1 MSSLCTRLAFHE
13 MGLSPLWLQILL
25 KYSKPIGFLFTMIA
39 KILIALSLTLLMGST
54 VLAGPVYKWTEDGRI
69 IYSQT
74 PPKPGVE
81 FEVVFEDD
89 INKSSTSVAKVDADS
104 PRSGSTFEERRDERK
119 KSEAEK
125 KVLEESNKIKAENCA
140 IATKNMES
148 LTSRGQVTIKDGDIY
163 RKLTE
168 EERQAKIDE
177 TKEQV
182 SEFCS

>member
-1 MSSLCTRLAFHE
+1 
-13 MGLSPLWLQILL
+13 
-25 KYSKPIGFLFTMIA
+25 MIA
-39 KILIALSLTLLMGST
+39 KILIVLSFTFIFSSS

-74 PPKPGVE
+74 PPAPGVE

-89 INKSSTSVAKVDADS
+89 IGKKQTSVAKADS
-104 PRSGSTFEERRDERK
+104 NSSGSTFDERREQRQQN
-119 KSEAEK
+119 EAEK

>member
-1 MSSLCTRLAFHE
+1 M
-13 MGLSPLWLQILL
+13 L
-25 KYSKPIGFLFTMIA
+25 KLSKPIGFLLTMIA
-39 KILIALSLTLLMGST
+39 KILISLSLTLLLCT
-54 VLAGPVYKWTEDGRI
+54 AALAGPVYKWTEDGRI

-74 PPKPGVE
+74 PPPPGIE
-81 FEVVFEDD
+81 FEVVFEED
-89 INKSSTSVAKVDADS
+89 IGKKSTSVAKVDSDS
-104 PRSGSTFEERRDERK
+104 SGGTSTFEERRDARK
-119 KSEAEK
+119 QNEAEK

-168 EERQAKIDE
+168 EERQSKINE

>member
-1 MSSLCTRLAFHE
+1 
-13 MGLSPLWLQILL
+13 
-25 KYSKPIGFLFTMIA
+25 MIA
-39 KILIALSLTLLMGST
+39 KILITLSLTVILGSAA
-54 VLAGPVYKWTEDGRI
+54 LAGPVYKWTEEGRI

-74 PPKPGVE
+74 PPRPGIE

-89 INKSSTSVAKVDADS
+89 IGKSGTSVAKVDSDS
-104 PRSGSTFEERRDERK
+104 TASGSSFEERREERK
-119 KSEAEK
+119 QTEAQK
-125 KVLEESNKIKAENCA
+125 KALEESNKIKAENCA

-148 LTSRGQVTIKDGDIY
+148 LTSRGQVTVKDGDIY

-177 TKEQV
+177 TKQQV